1 MTGNGPSGRPAGAT
15 DVARVVDLARAARAE
30 LLGERGG
37 PMWAIRDAR
46 PEPQDG
52 TLAQLIDTEDALVAV
67 GTFDDAVVG
76 YAVVELELLRDGTR
90 LARMSDVYV
99 DPVARGVGVGEAVM
113 ELVLAWC
120 RQHGCRAIDSLAL
133 PGMRESKNFFERFG
147 LKTRQLIV
155 HRALDADD
163 QEP

>member
-1 MTGNGPSGRPAGAT
+1 
-15 DVARVVDLARAARAE
+15 
-30 LLGERGG
+30 
-37 PMWAIRDAR
+37 
-46 PEPQDG
+46 
-52 TLAQLIDTEDALVAV
+52 
-67 GTFDDAVVG
+67 
-76 YAVVELELLRDGTR
+76 
-90 LARMSDVYV
+90 VYV
-99 DPVARGVGVGEAVM
+99 DPAARGVGVGEAVM

-120 RQHGCRAIDSLAL
+120 HGHACRAIDSLAL

>member
-1 MTGNGPSGRPAGAT
+1 
-15 DVARVVDLARAARAE
+15 
-30 LLGERGG
+30 
-37 PMWAIRDAR
+37 
-46 PEPQDG
+46 
-52 TLAQLIDTEDALVAV
+52 
-67 GTFDDAVVG
+67 
-76 YAVVELELLRDGTR
+76 
-90 LARMSDVYV
+90 
-99 DPVARGVGVGEAVM
+99 M